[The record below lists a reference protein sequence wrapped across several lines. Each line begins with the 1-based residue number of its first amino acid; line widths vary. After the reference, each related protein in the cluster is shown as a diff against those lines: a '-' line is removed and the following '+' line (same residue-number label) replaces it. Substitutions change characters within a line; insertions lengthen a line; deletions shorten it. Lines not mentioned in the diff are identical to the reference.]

1 VVELE
6 FTSDQE
12 ELRASVRSFLEKE
25 CPTEV
30 VRAAVATGEA
40 DQLWAS
46 MVALDWP
53 GLTVP
58 EEFGGIGL
66 TFVEAAV
73 VAEELGRV
81 VAPGP
86 LFSTLT
92 QFAPLVREVGDAEQQ
107 HRFLSAVAS
116 GALTGTLALADH
128 AKAWSLDDVTLVA
141 ERVEGGWVLDGIKL
155 GLLGISEAD
164 GEVAVLARV
173 GDGFGAFVVPAAE
186 AGLAPVR
193 SLDASRPLATATLRR
208 VTVGD
213 DRALGEPGGEASERG
228 IRRALDE
235 ATAALALETVG
246 ACDTLFQFVLAYVKE
261 RKQFGVP
268 VGSFQAIKHKMADMF
283 LAIERARS
291 LCYYAVAAIDEDT
304 EDRAVAVSMAKAAS
318 DDCQRLVCRE
328 AFQSFG
334 GIGFTWEHDSHLF
347 IKRAETSAALL
358 GGAAEHSV
366 AVAASLG
373 ILSA

>member
-1 VVELE
+1 MELE

-12 ELRASVRSFLEKE
+12 ELRDSVRSFLEKE
-25 CPTEV
+25 CSTEV
-30 VRAAVATGEA
+30 VRAAVATGQA

-66 TFVEAAV
+66 TFVETAV
-73 VAEELGRV
+73 VVEELGRV

-92 QFAPLVREVGDAEQQ
+92 QFVPLVREVGDVDQQ
-107 HRFLSAVAS
+107 DRFLSAVAS
-116 GALTGTLALADH
+116 GALTGTLALSDH
-128 AKAWSLDDVTLVA
+128 PKAWSLDDVTLVA
-141 ERVEGGWVLDGIKL
+141 ERVEDGWVLDGTKL
-155 GLLGISEAD
+155 GLLGITEAD
-164 GEVAVLARV
+164 GEVVVVARA
-173 GDGFGAFVVPAAE
+173 GDGFGAFVVPAAQ

-208 VTVGD
+208 VVVGD
-213 DRALGEPGGEASERG
+213 DRALGEPGSEASERG
-228 IRRALDE
+228 IRRALEE

-246 ACDTLFQFVLAYVKE
+246 ACDTLFQLVLAYVKE
-261 RKQFGVP
+261 RKQFDVP

-373 ILSA
+373 VLSA